1 VLNSVLDDASGT
13 RPDSVATPRWIK
25 PSKSTEDHDRFSIIL
40 HGDAVELDYART
52 GKTKAAQKIAA
63 RLGEAFPAQ
72 SQNPSAR
79 VVLNYLSESVADLK
93 ATVGGL
99 VNERTAETGEMSLD
113 GPLRSEVASTMQL
126 FEQYTRDYQ
135 AECSSQRARTAQEAA
150 EKKDIETSFLG
161 TTRAVVEPI
170 LQAQKRARTRWEEIV
185 SPEDEEEDP
194 EGYANTLY
202 NMTSDITAA
211 DAAAVPLPGV
221 PAPTRAV
228 RRRAP
233 SATRNSHVRRPYRS
247 EFKTATNMVLSKTAP
262 DSLVEDLKE
271 YYAMFVSGVRH
282 VCHRLVHR
290 SVKASILQPNIVH
303 WVCHFGTCSGRKS

>member
-1 VLNSVLDDASGT
+1 MGRPDVLNSVLDDASGT

-99 VNERTAETGEMSLD
+99 VNERTAETGGMSLD

-135 AECSSQRARTAQEAA
+135 TECSSQR
-150 EKKDIETSFLG
+150 
-161 TTRAVVEPI
+161 
-170 LQAQKRARTRWEEIV
+170 
-185 SPEDEEEDP
+185 
-194 EGYANTLY
+194 
-202 NMTSDITAA
+202 
-211 DAAAVPLPGV
+211 
-221 PAPTRAV
+221 PAP
-228 RRRAP
+228 P
-233 SATRNSHVRRPYRS
+233 SHGP
-247 EFKTATNMVLSKTAP
+247 
-262 DSLVEDLKE
+262 
-271 YYAMFVSGVRH
+271 
-282 VCHRLVHR
+282 
-290 SVKASILQPNIVH
+290 
-303 WVCHFGTCSGRKS
+303 